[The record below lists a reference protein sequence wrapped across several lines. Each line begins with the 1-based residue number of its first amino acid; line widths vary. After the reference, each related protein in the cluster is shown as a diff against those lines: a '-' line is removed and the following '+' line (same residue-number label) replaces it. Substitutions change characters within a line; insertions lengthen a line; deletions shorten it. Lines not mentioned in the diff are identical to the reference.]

1 MANLKFTIHPL
12 FFVFGLYFAFIG
24 KVFSFIVFTLVAIM
38 HELGHYFA
46 SAKCG
51 YKLNKITLLPFGA
64 IIKGDILDLKYID
77 ECKIALAGPLINA
90 LTALFFTALW
100 WFIPDLYAYTDLVVL
115 ASLSLAVINLLPCYP
130 LDGGRFLYATLAIII
145 GRKKAKL
152 IVKILGLLFALLLFA
167 LFIVSIFN
175 KLNLS
180 ILFFSV
186 FMLIGVF
193 GGSYENRYVK
203 AYSYLTYSLPKRPL
217 IKRQIV
223 VSDKSSVKDLFLFI
237 DNNYYYEIKVLT
249 SNNSFFILEGEKLFN
264 LLTAE
269 NIYTQL
275 KDIKM

>member
-46 SAKCG
+46 SVKCG

-100 WFIPDLYAYTDLVVL
+100 WFVPDLYAYTDVVVL

-152 IVKILGLLFALLLFA
+152 IVKFLGLFFSLLLFA
-167 LFIVSIFN
+167 LFIISIFN

-193 GGSYENRYVK
+193 GGSSENRYVK

-217 IKRQIV
+217 IKKQIV

-264 LLTAE
+264 LLTTE

-275 KDIKM
+275 KDIKV